1 MNKFEEVKALG
12 ESIMEGADDILRSM
26 CKTSFGTLE
35 QISSMDNETFMLI
48 KKTLELMERSKSYV
62 RVTSEA
68 FLEMSG
74 KVEDNNRLL
83 QVIKTQ
89 LALLIE
95 KK

>member
-1 MNKFEEVKALG
+1 MNKFEEVRALG

-35 QISSMDNETFMLI
+35 QISSMDDETFMLI

-68 FLEMSG
+68 FFKMSE

-83 QVIKTQ
+83 RDIK
-89 LALLIE
+89 ALLSE